1 MERERGGDTKRCSL
15 WAICGQIAAM
25 NELNQRYRIQ
35 HYIDTFALGHYAR
48 VLEAYDQQRRESV
61 AFKVLRPEHLLAD
74 GDLRWEYQAFGAEAH
89 LLMLLKDSPSVVK
102 LRDCGYLETIAEAPQ
117 GGPFV
122 SFGQD
127 TAAFQRA
134 MSQYAAQGWRPYLAL
149 ELLPRSDNLLYLMKP
164 NQQGARR
171 RLPSEEG
178 LTLALQF
185 ANLLAL
191 AHSQRIVY
199 LDHKLEHV
207 YWDGVTLRIIDLN
220 SSRLLQG
227 GPGDAQ
233 EYAKDIHNL
242 CVGILYPIFTGMSP
256 LKTQLRPQPGGLD
269 VVEAR
274 YSEVQALD
282 FAMEPSLS
290 QALQDWLQ
298 RGAQMVY
305 PDLAS
310 FRADLEAVCALHGR
324 DFPDYASAPS
334 TRQARDLLREA
345 LRHMR
350 QGENDLRQA
359 RDLLRD
365 AASHEG
371 LSEDME
377 DELRRLVVALNDMLN
392 HRVIP

>member
-1 MERERGGDTKRCSL
+1 
-15 WAICGQIAAM
+15 M
-25 NELNQRYRIQ
+25 NELNQRYHIQ

-48 VLEAYDQQRRESV
+48 VLEAYDHQRRESV

-102 LRDCGYLETIAEAPQ
+102 LRDCGYVETIAEAPQ
-117 GGPFV
+117 SGLFA

-127 TAAFQRA
+127 AAAFQRA
-134 MSQYAAQGWRPYLAL
+134 MNEYAAQGWRPYLAL

-164 NQQGARR
+164 NQQGTRR

-185 ANLLAL
+185 VNLLAL
-191 AHSQRIVY
+191 AHQQRIVY

-207 YWDGVTLRIIDLN
+207 YWDGTTLRIIDLN

-242 CVGILYPIFTGMSP
+242 CVGILYPIFSGMSP
-256 LKTQLRPQPGGLD
+256 LKTQLRPQPGGMEA
-269 VVEAR
+269 VETR
-274 YSEVQALD
+274 YNEVQALD
-282 FAMEPSLS
+282 FALEPTLS
-290 QALQDWLQ
+290 EALQAWLQ
-298 RGAQMVY
+298 RGAQMGY
-305 PDLAS
+305 ADLGS
-310 FRADLEAVCALHGR
+310 FRTDLEAVCARHGR
-324 DFPDYASAPS
+324 DFSDHVALPA
-334 TRQARDLLREA
+334 TREARALLREA

-371 LSEDME
+371 LSVDME
-377 DELRRLVVALNDMLN
+377 DELRRLVMALNDMLN